1 RFHLDGVRVGVIHG
15 TPMRK
20 GQKRADCP
28 PRVQSY
34 TLPIWPGSV
43 LTTKHSTYTPR
54 ILTSS
59 KLSATFAYVSYFVLG
74 GQLVQDVQQQPSLW
88 CELFNFVTGSRWI
101 DR

>member
-1 RFHLDGVRVGVIHG
+1 
-15 TPMRK
+15 
-20 GQKRADCP
+20 

-43 LTTKHSTYTPR
+43 LTTKHFTYTPR

-74 GQLVQDVQQQPSLW
+74 GQLVQDVQQQPSSNW
-88 CELFNFVTGSRWI
+88 SYIAFSTSRAIPTGGSCGTPCVPISRPP
-101 DR
+101 